1 MRSYRVLSWF
11 LSACLLCSIVSLP
24 VVAADDDGI
33 ATYGVVDNSGT
44 FSCTEFTVGSLDPEM
59 SVTVPA
65 RRWTYSPMS
74 YDSQIEYRFPVIE
87 LGAADTLQTGTVF
100 SGATFTD
107 TVLVGPKVHSSL
119 SGVVRYS
126 FSIGVTGYATGD
138 VLWSNVLSCKMQ
150 VVNSSSEVVYEDY
163 LERVSSQPE
172 FTVDVTFPEQTISS
186 VRFIVEFSSCSK
198 NTAGSQVRYLMLGS
212 KTTLRWD
219 GANVESEQVGEI
231 LDGVNQTNGLLSN
244 VISTL
249 GSVINAIT
257 DLPGKIIEG
266 IKGLFVPTQ
275 QDLEEINAKWNTL
288 LEKKLGFVWQAGTE
302 VVNLASGIKSALEG
316 GETYA
321 FVFPGISF
329 PYDGEEL
336 VILSETPVDMNNAVM
351 DVLRPVLCTI
361 TTIVCVTAF
370 VNMSESML
378 MAIVSGASYFQFL
391 HRKDE

>member
-1 MRSYRVLSWF
+1 M
-11 LSACLLCSIVSLP
+11 P
-24 VVAADDDGI
+24 VAAADDDGI
-33 ATYGVVDNSGT
+33 ATYGVVDNMGT
-44 FSCTEFTVGSLDPEM
+44 FNSTEFTVGSLDPEM

-65 RRWTYSPMS
+65 RRWTYSALSSDETIS
-74 YDSQIEYRFPVIE
+74 YSYPGYE
-87 LGAADTLQTGTVF
+87 LGAAESLQTGISF

-107 TVLVGPKVHSSL
+107 TVYVGDKVHFSL
-119 SGVVRYS
+119 SGMVRYLLMIKQDS
-126 FSIGVTGYATGD
+126 GSSGSILYIHPSSVYAEIFNTSNSVIWSGYLSKMYND
-138 VLWSNVLSCKMQ
+138 V
-150 VVNSSSEVVYEDY
+150 
-163 LERVSSQPE
+163 PE
-172 FTVDVTFPEQTISS
+172 FNLNASFTEQS
-186 VRFIVEFSSCSK
+186 VRTVRLTIEFGAAKKSTSD
-198 NTAGSQVRYLMLGS
+198 GSQVRYPVLNFKS
-212 KTTLRWD
+212 TLRWD

-302 VVNLASGIKSALEG
+302 VVNLASGVKGALEG

-329 PYDGEEL
+329 PYDGDEL
-336 VILSETPVDMNNAVM
+336 VILSETPVDMDNAVM

-370 VNMSESML
+370 VNMAESML